1 MNHRKL
7 TALLL
12 VLGASMFGA
21 CSGEKPAQ
29 DYAVVGK
36 VTPAPNLAASLRR
49 MVQAGYDVR
58 VVMTARTSPK
68 VEDVILQRR
77 WIKGTLPLAFGLGKG
92 RGSRLKTKYSS
103 VYLTVLVDFLVP
115 QTGRL
120 AKSYVG
126 WTPEPVAIGSDDVTV
141 FLSHELE
148 DESAK
153 SLRNYPEGGWYNWEV
168 REEAVPPGVSGSSRG
183 PVVFAGTVDVK
194 PESARMQLRGVNLMV
209 LARERKDRGFPEL
222 IKPVELPIY
231 PLRFALR
238 QGDRQAGGDEDITTP
253 KFVEAIIDLDGN
265 VETKED
271 RYRAVTSEQVKPGTK
286 DLHLVIDVSQLME
299 KVNQARAGASAPS
312 DHASGMRKPVESG
325 RVLVSGVVELPKNLE
340 PKVQPGSTLFLSLR
354 DEQGKLLMVL
364 QPVASPEF
372 PYAYKI
378 TEGSGVMGAG
388 VPDAKAKVR
397 VKALLS
403 NRGAMAKAKDGA
415 LIAVSKPVEQGTTG
429 LTLRLSDKD

>member
-1 MNHRKL
+1 MNHRRL
-7 TALLL
+7 MALLL
-12 VLGASMFGA
+12 AVGASLFGG
-21 CSGEKPAQ
+21 CSGEQPAQ

-36 VTPAPNLAASLRR
+36 VTPAPNLAPSLRR

-77 WIKGTLPLAFGLGKG
+77 WMKGTLPLTFGLGKG
-92 RGSRLKTKYSS
+92 RGTKLKAKYSS

-126 WTPEPVAIGSDDVTV
+126 WTPEPVALGADDVTV
-141 FLSHELE
+141 FLTHELE
-148 DESAK
+148 DGSAK
-153 SLRNYPEGGWYNWEV
+153 ALRNYPEGGWYNWEV
-168 REEAVPPGVSGSSRG
+168 REEAVPPGASGGSRG
-183 PVVFAGTVDVK
+183 AVVFAGTVDVK
-194 PESARMQLRGVNLMV
+194 PESARMQLRGINLMV

-231 PLRFALR
+231 PLHFALR
-238 QGDRQAGGDEDITTP
+238 QGDRQAGGDDDITAP
-253 KFVEAIIDLDGN
+253 KFVEVLIDLDGN
-265 VETKED
+265 VETKDD

-286 DLHLVIDVSQLME
+286 DLHLVIDVSQLVE
-299 KVNQARAGASAPS
+299 KANQAQAGAAAPS

-325 RVLVSGVVELPKNLE
+325 RLLVTGAVELPKDLE
-340 PKVQPGSTLFLSLR
+340 SKVQPGSTLFLSLR

-364 QPVASPEF
+364 QPAVNPEF
-372 PYAYKI
+372 PYAFKI

-388 VPDAKAKVR
+388 VPDAQTKIR

-415 LIAVSKPVEQGTTG
+415 LIAVSEPVKQGTKG
-429 LTLRLSDKD
+429 LILSLSDKD

>member
-1 MNHRKL
+1 MKLRKG
-7 TALLL
+7 LLL
-12 VLGASMFGA
+12 ILALGMTNLLA
-21 CSGEKPAQ
+21 CSGEQPAQ

-36 VTPAPNLAASLRR
+36 VTPSPALAPSLRR
-49 MVQAGYDVR
+49 MVQAGYEVR
-58 VVMTARTSPK
+58 AVMTARTSPK

-77 WIKGTLPLAFGLGKG
+77 WMKGALPLTFGLGKG
-92 RGSRLKTKYSS
+92 RGTKLKREHSS

-126 WTPEPVAIGSDDVTV
+126 WTPEPVALGSDDVTV
-141 FLSHELE
+141 FLTHELE

-153 SLRNYPEGGWYNWEV
+153 SLRNYPQGGWYNWEV
-168 REEAVPPGVSGSSRG
+168 REEAVPPGSSGASRG

-194 PESARMQLRGVNLMV
+194 PESARMQLRGVNLML

-238 QGDRQAGGDEDITTP
+238 QGDRQAGGDDDITTP
-253 KFVEAIIDLDGN
+253 KYVEVLIDLDGN
-265 VETKED
+265 VGTKD
-271 RYRAVTSEQVKPGTK
+271 DQYRAVTSEQVKPGTK
-286 DLHLVIDVSQLME
+286 DLHLVIDVSKLVE
-299 KVNQARAGASAPS
+299 EADKAAGSAAAPV
-312 DHASGMRKPVESG
+312 DHASGMKKPTEGGRLLASG
-325 RVLVSGVVELPKNLE
+325 TVELPEDLE

-364 QPVASPEF
+364 QPATNPRF

-388 VPDAKAKVR
+388 VPDARMKVR

-415 LIAVSKPVEQGTTG
+415 LIAVSQPVKQGANG
-429 LTLRLSDKD
+429 LVLRLSDKD